1 MMKSTIELG
10 RYLEPSFPI
19 VHVHIARRR
28 GSVHHVLAL
37 TPYATQSF
45 VEDLARTGH
54 DTAVEVTLPAD
65 VPDAFAARTEREFA
79 RLRPHGVEVMIRH
92 ADDGREAPLSAPASP
107 SLSRGVAELAVL
119 MGRLLHEF
127 QSERAITAAHL
138 IDHDGPSRGH
148 LQAQWGATD
157 GVLSAWGSTLAASA
171 DSLPPLVQ
179 MHADAVR
186 SLVTQLD
193 ATRDEVQDRARE
205 VTEAV
210 EYYTQLSR
218 ALLATADGLVA
229 ASDTALVAT
238 AHLAFLHAK
247 EEAAL
252 EQVEVASTA
261 LPQNL
266 AHCVAARVASREA
279 YLRTFATTAPEPV
292 LSEYRALMAEPAC
305 CEATGLERA
314 MIDHT
319 ACLDEPLDTD
329 NWCRSLG
336 NIVERFRDLETHSAA
351 TLLQSAM

>member
-1 MMKSTIELG
+1 MKSNIDLG
-10 RYLEPSFPI
+10 RYLEPTFPI
-19 VHVHIARRR
+19 AHVHITRCR

-37 TPYATQSF
+37 TPYDTQAL

-65 VPDAFAARTEREFA
+65 VPDAFAVRTEREFA
-79 RLRPHGVEVMIRH
+79 RLRPHGVEVVIRH
-92 ADDGREAPLSAPASP
+92 ADDGGEAPLSAPAAPSP
-107 SLSRGVAELAVL
+107 SRIVAELAVL

-138 IDHDGPSRGH
+138 TDRDGPSRAH

-157 GVLSAWGSTLAASA
+157 GVLAAWGSSVAASG
-171 DSLPPLVQ
+171 DSLSPLVR

-186 SLVTQLD
+186 SLVTRLGT
-193 ATRDEVQDRARE
+193 TRDGVQDRARE
-205 VTEAV
+205 LTEAV
-210 EYYTQLSR
+210 EYYTQISH
-218 ALLATADGLVA
+218 ALLATVDGLVG
-229 ASDTALVAT
+229 ASDAALVAT

-252 EQVEVASTA
+252 ELVEVASTA
-261 LPQNL
+261 VPQTL
-266 AHCVAARVASREA
+266 AQCVAARVASREA
-279 YLRTFATTAPEPV
+279 YLRTFATTASEPV

-314 MIDHT
+314 MIDHP
-319 ACLDEPLDTD
+319 AGPDEPVDTD
-329 NWCRSLG
+329 SWCRSLG
-336 NIVERFRDLETHSAA
+336 NIVERFRDLESRSAA